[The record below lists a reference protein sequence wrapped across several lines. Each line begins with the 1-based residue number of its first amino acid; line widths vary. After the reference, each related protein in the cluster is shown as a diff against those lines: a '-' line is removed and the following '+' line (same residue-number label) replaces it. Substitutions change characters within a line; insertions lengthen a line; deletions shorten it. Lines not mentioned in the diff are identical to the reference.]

1 MTQPNLL
8 EQAKKG
14 DPEAITSLLNRSLQ
28 AQGITAEA
36 ILDDNCLLVWL
47 KSHQVPNQTTSVAFI
62 RQGMTKLGANTIKT
76 VKVYARQNS
85 SDFPSWDAEFDLDNL
100 GEQTVKSH
108 DQLKQLA
115 SLGNVEALTSIL
127 NTAFNQQNITLK
139 ISIKDNIIQI
149 LLESLQTPSQSLLTA
164 ILRKELVRLKIQS
177 IKTVKVYGRERQQE
191 IPAWFQEFDVG
202 VGKLTPKI
210 PIKSAPQNAEFLAAL
225 RTFKFDSVVPYKD
238 VFSGQLYTSNI
249 VKLLLFFGLF
259 PLAISLLARTS
270 GLGSIAFILGI
281 YYSSIWGV
289 VLYHLLKPPAFSWAN
304 TVKCSLFTAFIG
316 IPILLFFQKVPPFTF
331 LYTAIEQEGIFPQ
344 LIGFIFGVGILEESC
359 KALPVYLFLLR
370 PGKLKDPFTSA
381 FYGAMSGLGFAVAE
395 GVQYSY
401 KYAMSLA
408 TGQSDFGFYVL
419 VNTIRF
425 VSLPLYHAIW
435 AGIFG
440 YFIGLA
446 AINPSRQ
453 GSIMFIGLTISAVLH
468 GSYNTFS
475 SGIFG
480 FAILGFS
487 ILLFVT
493 YLNRSQQIVSEME
506 KAETQGF

>member
-14 DPEAITSLLNRSLQ
+14 DPKAITSLLNRSLQ
-28 AQGITAEA
+28 AQGISAEA
-36 ILDDNCLLVWL
+36 ILQDNCLLVWL
-47 KSHQVPNQTTSVAFI
+47 QSHQVPNQTTSVAFI

-76 VKVYARQNS
+76 VKVYARQES
-85 SDFPSWDAEFDLDNL
+85 EDFPSWDAEFNLDNPEL
-100 GEQTVKSH
+100 DV
-108 DQLKQLA
+108 KQLA
-115 SLGNVEALTSIL
+115 SLGNVEAIASIL
-127 NTAFNQQNITLK
+127 NTAFNQQNINAK
-139 ISIKDNIIQI
+139 IIIKDYCLQI
-149 LLESLQTPSQSLLTA
+149 LLESAKIPNQPLSTA
-164 ILRKELVRLKIQS
+164 ILRKEIVTLKIQS
-177 IKTVKVYGRERQQE
+177 IKTVKVYGRELQQE
-191 IPAWFQEFDVG
+191 IPAWFQEFNVD
-202 VGKLTPKI
+202 VGKLTPII
-210 PIKSAPQNAEFLAAL
+210 PTKSAPQSAEFLAAL

-238 VFSGQLYTSNI
+238 VFSGQLYSNNV

-259 PLAISLLARTS
+259 PLGVGLMGRTS

-289 VLYHLLKPPAFSWAN
+289 VLYDLLKPPAFSWTN
-304 TVKCSLFTAFIG
+304 IVKCSLFTAFIG
-316 IPILLFFQKVPPFTF
+316 IPILLLFQKIPPFTL
-331 LYTAIEQEGIFPQ
+331 LYTAVEQEGIIPQ
-344 LIGFIFGVGILEESC
+344 LIGFILGVGVLEESC
-359 KALPVYLFLLR
+359 KALPVYLFLMR
-370 PGKLKDPFTSA
+370 PGKLRDPFTSA
-381 FYGAMSGLGFAVAE
+381 FYGAMSGLGFAVTE

-425 VSLPLYHAIW
+425 VSLPLYHAVW

-446 AINPSRQ
+446 AINPSRK
-453 GSIMFIGLTISAVLH
+453 GSIIFIGLTISAVLH

-475 SGIFG
+475 SGILGFG
-480 FAILGFS
+480 ILGFS

-506 KAETQGF
+506 KAELEGF